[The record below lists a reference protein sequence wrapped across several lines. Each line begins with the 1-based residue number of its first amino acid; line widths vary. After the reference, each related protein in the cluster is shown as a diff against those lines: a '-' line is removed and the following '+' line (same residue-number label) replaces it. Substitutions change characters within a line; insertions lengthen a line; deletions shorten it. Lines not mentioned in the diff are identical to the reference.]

1 MTQVKGAAG
10 PGPRL
15 GAMNGLTKQELDRLA
30 AGMKARKR
38 LLTHE
43 IRQGLAR
50 AGDERHAKLL
60 GEVHDR
66 GDESVAD
73 LLRDVQQAEVTR
85 DVGELRDI
93 EGAQARIAAGRYGL
107 CIDCEAEI
115 GYARL
120 QAYPSAKRCIGCQEN
135 REKTKASPPRGTR

>member
-1 MTQVKGAAG
+1 
-10 PGPRL
+10 
-15 GAMNGLTKQELDRLA
+15 MNGLAKQECDRLA

-38 LLTHE
+38 LLMDE

-50 AGDERHAKLL
+50 AGEERYAKLL

-85 DVGELRDI
+85 DVGEVRDI

-115 GYARL
+115 GYPRL
-120 QAYPSAKRCIGCQEN
+120 QAFPTAKRCIACQEN

>member
-1 MTQVKGAAG
+1 
-10 PGPRL
+10 
-15 GAMNGLTKQELDRLA
+15 MNSLTKQELDRLA
-30 AGMKARKR
+30 AGMTARKR
-38 LLTHE
+38 LLLDE

-50 AGDERHAKLL
+50 AGDERYAKLL

-85 DVGELRDI
+85 DGGELRDI

-107 CIDCEAEI
+107 CLDCEAEI
-115 GYARL
+115 GHARL
-120 QAYPSAKRCIGCQEN
+120 QAYPSAKRCIGCQAL

>member
-1 MTQVKGAAG
+1 
-10 PGPRL
+10 
-15 GAMNGLTKQELDRLA
+15 MNGLTKQELDRLA

-38 LLTHE
+38 LLLDE

-50 AGDERHAKLL
+50 AGNERYAKVL

-93 EGAQARIAAGRYGL
+93 EGAQARIAAGRYGR

-120 QAYPSAKRCIGCQEN
+120 QAYPSAKRCIGCQEL

>member
-1 MTQVKGAAG
+1 
-10 PGPRL
+10 
-15 GAMNGLTKQELDRLA
+15 MNGLSKQEFDRLA
-30 AGMKARKR
+30 AGMRARKR
-38 LLTHE
+38 LLMDE
-43 IRQGLAR
+43 IRRGLER
-50 AGDERHAKLL
+50 AGEERYAQLL

-73 LLRDVQQAEVTR
+73 LLSDVQAAEVTR
-85 DVGELRDI
+85 DVGEVRDT

-107 CIDCEAEI
+107 CIDCGGEV

-120 QAYPSAKRCIGCQEN
+120 QAFPTAKRCIGCQEL

>member
-1 MTQVKGAAG
+1 
-10 PGPRL
+10 
-15 GAMNGLTKQELDRLA
+15 MNGLSMQEFDRLA

-38 LLTHE
+38 LLMDE
-43 IRQGLAR
+43 IRQGLER
-50 AGDERHAKLL
+50 AGEERYAKLL

-73 LLRDVQQAEVTR
+73 LLRDVQAAEVTR
-85 DVGELRDI
+85 DVGEVRDI

-107 CIDCEAEI
+107 CIDCEADI

-120 QAYPSAKRCIGCQEN
+120 QAFPTAKRCIGCQEN